1 MFKVTDPGVNYLK
14 ISSQHGIEK
23 KSFSNVWREGD
34 EKRER
39 ERERKMPKEKLL
51 KDAQFVFRRRTCLN
65 ISCPWCGLFFS
76 AITVCEQVVFGNKVY
91 ND

>member
-14 ISSQHGIEK
+14 ISSQLGIEK

-39 ERERKMPKEKLL
+39 ERERCQRK
-51 KDAQFVFRRRTCLN
+51 
-65 ISCPWCGLFFS
+65 SC
-76 AITVCEQVVFGNKVY
+76 
-91 ND
+91 

>member
-39 ERERKMPKEKLL
+39 ERE
-51 KDAQFVFRRRTCLN
+51 KDAKGKAVKRCSICLPSQDLFKHQLSPVRFVLQCDY
-65 ISCPWCGLFFS
+65 S
-76 AITVCEQVVFGNKVY
+76 V
-91 ND
+91 

>member
-39 ERERKMPKEKLL
+39 ERKMPKEKM
-51 KDAQFVFRRRTCLN
+51 LN
-65 ISCPWCGLFFS
+65 LSSVAGP
-76 AITVCEQVVFGNKVY
+76 V
-91 ND
+91 